1 MEKEPRKK
9 LKDRFVLVKD
19 KDGNEF
25 VCRIEDLKR
34 PDELTEDEKAAC
46 FQPPPAFE

>member
-1 MEKEPRKK
+1 MEKEQQKK
-9 LKDRFVLVKD
+9 RTNRFVMVKD